1 MEITYKLMTA
11 FEEICKKEPN
21 KANLVTKAPVKKLL
35 TENGRV
41 IGVEFEKDGTLSPR
55 FILY

>member
-21 KANLVTKAPVKKLL
+21 RANLITKAPVKKLL

-41 IGVEFEKDGTLSPR
+41 IGVEFEKDGNPSPDSN
-55 FILY
+55 LY